1 MSKQLLIYERATPIS
16 SELHGDW
23 SVQSGKNF
31 AFAEGINS
39 SPLLAA
45 EFSAAAP
52 EFSIIFAG
60 TEDAVFPTVILGFQD
75 GQNIFVGKDG
85 AWKGKYVTAFLRR
98 YPFVFA
104 ESEGKDSFTLCID
117 EEFEGLNKEGKGE
130 RLFDSEGN
138 RTQYL
143 SGILNFVSSYQGQY
157 ERTKL
162 FCDRLVQLKVLDP
175 AQARFSLPDGKTGS
189 LAGFFTINRD
199 KLKAIPQELLAEM
212 FQNDELE
219 LCYLHLQ
226 SLNNIN
232 TMAQHLDAAVG
243 SETDAAVGSETDA
256 AVGSEIDAAV
266 GSETDAA

>member
-16 SELHGDW
+16 SELHRDW
-23 SVQSGKNF
+23 SVQSGKSY
-31 AFAEGINS
+31 AFAKTVNS

-45 EFSAAAP
+45 EFAAAAP
-52 EFSIIFAG
+52 EFTIIFAG
-60 TEDAVFPTVILGFQD
+60 TADAVFPSVILGFKD
-75 GQNIFVGKDG
+75 GQNIFVAEDG
-85 AWKGKYVTAFLRR
+85 GWKGKYVTAFLRR

-104 ESEGKDSFTLCID
+104 EAEGKGSFTLCID
-117 EEFEGLNKEGKGE
+117 EEYEGLNKEGKGE
-130 RLFDSEGN
+130 RLFDSEGS

-143 SGILNFVSSYQGQY
+143 SGILNFVSSYQSQY

-162 FCDRLVQLKVLDP
+162 FCKRLVDLKVLDP

-199 KLKAIPQELLAEM
+199 KLKAIPHEHLAEM

-219 LCYLHLQ
+219 LCYLHVQ

-232 TMAQHLDAAVG
+232 TMTQHLNVVAAT
-243 SETDAAVGSETDA
+243 ETAAA
-256 AVGSEIDAAV
+256 
-266 GSETDAA
+266 

>member
-23 SVQSGKNF
+23 SVRSGKNF
-31 AFAEGINS
+31 AFAQGINS

-45 EFSAAAP
+45 EFAAAAP
-52 EFSIIFAG
+52 EFTIIFAG
-60 TEDAVFPTVILGFQD
+60 TAAEVFPSVILGFQD
-75 GQNIFVGKDG
+75 GQNVFVGRDG
-85 AWKGKYVTAFLRR
+85 SWKAKYVTAFLRR

-104 ESEGKDSFTLCID
+104 ESEGKGSFTLCID

-162 FCDRLVQLKVLDP
+162 FCDRLIQLNVLDP

-199 KLKAIPQELLAEM
+199 KLKSIPQEQLAEM
-212 FQNDELE
+212 FLNDELE

-232 TMAQHLDAAVG
+232 TMTQHLDAA
-243 SETDAAVGSETDA
+243 SEPEKGAKPELET
-256 AVGSEIDAAV
+256 IDI
-266 GSETDAA
+266 

>member
-16 SELHGDW
+16 SELHRDW
-23 SVQSGKNF
+23 SVQSGKSFGF
-31 AFAEGINS
+31 AKTVNS

-45 EFSAAAP
+45 EFAAAAP
-52 EFSIIFAG
+52 EYTIIFAG
-60 TEDAVFPTVILGFQD
+60 SADAVFPSVILGFQD
-75 GQNIFVGKDG
+75 GQNVFAGEDG
-85 AWKGKYVTAFLRR
+85 TWKGKYVTAFLRR

-104 ESEGKDSFTLCID
+104 EAEGKNSFTLCID

-143 SGILNFVSSYQGQY
+143 SGVLNFVSSYQGQY

-162 FCDRLVQLKVLDP
+162 FCKRLVELKVLDP

-189 LAGFFTINRD
+189 LAGFFTINRE
-199 KLKAIPQELLAEM
+199 KLKAIPLQQLAEM

-226 SLNNIN
+226 SLNNI
-232 TMAQHLDAAVG
+232 TALTQHIGGGAAR
-243 SETDAAVGSETDA
+243 EPAAA
-256 AVGSEIDAAV
+256 
-266 GSETDAA
+266 

>member
-16 SELHGDW
+16 SELHRDW
-23 SVQSGKNF
+23 SVQSGKSYGF
-31 AFAEGINS
+31 AKTVNS

-45 EFSAAAP
+45 EFASAAP
-52 EFSIIFAG
+52 EFTIIFAG
-60 TEDAVFPTVILGFQD
+60 TAEAVFPSVILGFQD
-75 GQNIFVGKDG
+75 GQNIFVAEDG

-104 ESEGKDSFTLCID
+104 EAEGNGNFTLCID
-117 EEFEGLNKEGKGE
+117 EEYEGLNKEGKGE
-130 RLFDSEGN
+130 RLFDSEGS

-143 SGILNFVSSYQGQY
+143 TGILNFVSSYQGQY

-162 FCDRLVQLKVLDP
+162 FCKRLVDLKVLDP

-199 KLKAIPQELLAEM
+199 KLKAIPAEQLSEM

-232 TMAQHLDAAVG
+232 DMTQYLSAATAA
-243 SETDAAVGSETDA
+243 ETAAA
-256 AVGSEIDAAV
+256 
-266 GSETDAA
+266 